1 MLTLSPQ
8 ARAIA
13 ALLLGFAYVTG
24 SMSSI
29 GIYFMLAITRL
40 HHVTNR
46 GTNAGIDLVMLLVGA
61 AIFLLAARYTRG
73 LADSWPRW
81 VAQAGQLMAVAGVL
95 ITLVT
100 LLAAVAGRTDVS
112 LSTGIAL

>member
-1 MLTLSPQ
+1 MLTLTPQ

-40 HHVTNR
+40 HYVTNR
-46 GTNAGIDLVMLLVGA
+46 GTNEGIDVVMLLVGT
-61 AIFLLAARYTRG
+61 AILLLGARSARG

-81 VAQAGQLMAVAGVL
+81 VAQAGQLLALAGLV

-100 LLAAVAGRTDVS
+100 LLAAVAGRTDVGF
-112 LSTGIAL
+112 STGIAL